1 MKLLSS
7 VLFCLMS
14 CVLALA
20 ANSALS
26 SQELT
31 SRQKHIITIAAYTG
45 RGDLH
50 QLQPA
55 LNAALDS
62 GLTIN
67 EIREVLVHSYAYC
80 GFPRSLRAI
89 QTFMQVVDERKA
101 AGINDPV
108 GREASAIKDNRSR
121 YERGRDV
128 LAEISGT
135 PADTPKAGYAV
146 FAPTIERFLKE
157 HLFADL
163 LGRDLLTWRERE
175 LATVSILAG
184 VGGVDFVVVNTDKQ
198 DLNKS
203 VCTTLGITEYR

>member
-1 MKLLSS
+1 MNLLSS

-31 SRQKHIITIAAYTG
+31 SRQKHIIAIAAYTG

-80 GFPRSLRAI
+80 GFPRSLRGL
-89 QTFMQVVDERKA
+89 QTFISVLDKKKVPRHSRCPGTRCLPHKGQTQ
-101 AGINDPV
+101 PL
-108 GREASAIKDNRSR
+108 RSR
-121 YERGRDV
+121 VRHSCGNLRHSRQCTESCLCRICPGHETFPER
-128 LAEISGT
+128 T
-135 PADTPKAGYAV
+135 PFCRY
-146 FAPTIERFLKE
+146 F
-157 HLFADL
+157 
-163 LGRDLLTWRERE
+163 
-175 LATVSILAG
+175 
-184 VGGVDFVVVNTDKQ
+184 
-198 DLNKS
+198 
-203 VCTTLGITEYR
+203 

>member
-80 GFPRSLRAI
+80 GFPRSLRGLQAFI
-89 QTFMQVVDERKA
+89 SVLDKES
-101 AGINDPV
+101 P
-108 GREASAIKDNRSR
+108 EA
-121 YERGRDV
+121 
-128 LAEISGT
+128 
-135 PADTPKAGYAV
+135 
-146 FAPTIERFLKE
+146 
-157 HLFADL
+157 
-163 LGRDLLTWRERE
+163 
-175 LATVSILAG
+175 
-184 VGGVDFVVVNTDKQ
+184 
-198 DLNKS
+198 
-203 VCTTLGITEYR
+203 

>member
-1 MKLLSS
+1 MNLLSS

-31 SRQKHIITIAAYTG
+31 SRQKHIIAIAAYTG

-80 GFPRSLRAI
+80 GFPRSLRGL
-89 QTFMQVVDERKA
+89 QTFISVLDKRKSRGIADAPGQDACPQRTNA
-101 AGINDPV
+101 AATIAGAPFLRKSPAFPSMHRKLPMPNLP
-108 GREASAIKDNRSR
+108 RS
-121 YERGRDV
+121 
-128 LAEISGT
+128 
-135 PADTPKAGYAV
+135 
-146 FAPTIERFLKE
+146 
-157 HLFADL
+157 
-163 LGRDLLTWRERE
+163 WN
-175 LATVSILAG
+175 VS
-184 VGGVDFVVVNTDKQ
+184 
-198 DLNKS
+198 
-203 VCTTLGITEYR
+203 

>member
-1 MKLLSS
+1 MNLLSS

-31 SRQKHIITIAAYTG
+31 SRQKHIIAIAAYTG

-67 EIREVLVHSYAYC
+67 EIREVLVHS
-80 GFPRSLRAI
+80 
-89 QTFMQVVDERKA
+89 
-101 AGINDPV
+101 
-108 GREASAIKDNRSR
+108 
-121 YERGRDV
+121 
-128 LAEISGT
+128 
-135 PADTPKAGYAV
+135 
-146 FAPTIERFLKE
+146 
-157 HLFADL
+157 
-163 LGRDLLTWRERE
+163 
-175 LATVSILAG
+175 
-184 VGGVDFVVVNTDKQ
+184 
-198 DLNKS
+198 
-203 VCTTLGITEYR
+203 

>member
-80 GFPRSLRAI
+80 GFPRSLRGLQAFI
-89 QTFMQVVDERKA
+89 SVLDKRKSRGIADAPGQRTSA
-101 AGINDPV
+101 AATIAGAPFLRKSPAFPSMRRKLPMPNLP
-108 GREASAIKDNRSR
+108 RS
-121 YERGRDV
+121 
-128 LAEISGT
+128 
-135 PADTPKAGYAV
+135 
-146 FAPTIERFLKE
+146 
-157 HLFADL
+157 
-163 LGRDLLTWRERE
+163 WN
-175 LATVSILAG
+175 VS
-184 VGGVDFVVVNTDKQ
+184 
-198 DLNKS
+198 
-203 VCTTLGITEYR
+203 

>member
-1 MKLLSS
+1 MNLLSS

-31 SRQKHIITIAAYTG
+31 SRQKHIIAIAAYTG

-80 GFPRSLRAI
+80 GFPRSLRGL
-89 QTFMQVVDERKA
+89 QTFISVLDKKKSR
-101 AGINDPV
+101 GIADAP
-108 GREASAIKDNRSR
+108 GQDACPTKDKRSR
-121 YERGRDV
+121 YDRGCAI
-128 LAEISGT
+128 LAEISGI
-135 PADTPKAGYAV
+135 PVNAPKAAYAEFTPV
-146 FAPTIERFLKE
+146 MERFLKE
-157 HLFADL
+157 QIF
-163 LGRDLLTWRERE
+163 
-175 LATVSILAG
+175 
-184 VGGVDFVVVNTDKQ
+184 
-198 DLNKS
+198 LNG
-203 VCTTLGITEYR
+203 TF

>member
-55 LNAALDS
+55 LNAS
-62 GLTIN
+62 FCRGLTI
-67 EIREVLVHSYAYC
+67 
-80 GFPRSLRAI
+80 
-89 QTFMQVVDERKA
+89 
-101 AGINDPV
+101 
-108 GREASAIKDNRSR
+108 
-121 YERGRDV
+121 
-128 LAEISGT
+128 
-135 PADTPKAGYAV
+135 
-146 FAPTIERFLKE
+146 
-157 HLFADL
+157 
-163 LGRDLLTWRERE
+163 
-175 LATVSILAG
+175 
-184 VGGVDFVVVNTDKQ
+184 TDM
-198 DLNKS
+198 
-203 VCTTLGITEYR
+203 R

>member
-1 MKLLSS
+1 MNLLSS

-31 SRQKHIITIAAYTG
+31 SRQKHIIAIAAYTG

-80 GFPRSLRAI
+80 GFPRSLRGL
-89 QTFMQVVDERKA
+89 QTFISVLDKRKSRGIADAPGQDACPTKEA
-101 AGINDPV
+101 ATIAGAPFLRKSPAFPSMHRKLPMPNLP
-108 GREASAIKDNRSR
+108 RS
-121 YERGRDV
+121 
-128 LAEISGT
+128 
-135 PADTPKAGYAV
+135 
-146 FAPTIERFLKE
+146 
-157 HLFADL
+157 
-163 LGRDLLTWRERE
+163 WN
-175 LATVSILAG
+175 VS
-184 VGGVDFVVVNTDKQ
+184 
-198 DLNKS
+198 
-203 VCTTLGITEYR
+203 

>member
-1 MKLLSS
+1 MNLLSS

-31 SRQKHIITIAAYTG
+31 SRQKHIIAIAAYTG

-80 GFPRSLRAI
+80 GFPRSLRGL
-89 QTFMQVVDERKA
+89 QTFISVLDKES
-101 AGINDPV
+101 P
-108 GREASAIKDNRSR
+108 EA
-121 YERGRDV
+121 
-128 LAEISGT
+128 
-135 PADTPKAGYAV
+135 
-146 FAPTIERFLKE
+146 
-157 HLFADL
+157 
-163 LGRDLLTWRERE
+163 
-175 LATVSILAG
+175 
-184 VGGVDFVVVNTDKQ
+184 
-198 DLNKS
+198 
-203 VCTTLGITEYR
+203 